1 MVGIIWCVA
10 FSDWLLSL
18 RNKRLS
24 FLHVF
29 SWLDSSYLL
38 DTIAVSNIPLSECTI
53 VYLPINLLKDILV
66 ASKFQQL

>member
-53 VYLPINLLKDILV
+53 VYLPIRLLKDILV